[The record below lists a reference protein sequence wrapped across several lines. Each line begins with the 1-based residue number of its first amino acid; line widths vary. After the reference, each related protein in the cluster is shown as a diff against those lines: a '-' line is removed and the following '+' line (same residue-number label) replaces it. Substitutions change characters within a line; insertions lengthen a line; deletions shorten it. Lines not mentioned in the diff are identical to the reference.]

1 MKRITRTSSTPG
13 VDLAITLNHAG
24 GGMIYAAPATA
35 DGPQY
40 SEVVS
45 DDVAAIFEGDE
56 GLRAHF
62 AIDELVE
69 PRAREAV
76 TVAADDVGSLDGVLA
91 TDEAPARRRRSSN

>member
-1 MKRITRTSSTPG
+1 MKRLTRTSAAPA
-13 VDLAITLNHAG
+13 VDLQITLNGAG
-24 GGMIYAAPATA
+24 GGMIHAAPATD

-45 DDVAAIFEGDE
+45 DEVAAIFEGDE

-69 PRAREAV
+69 PS
-76 TVAADDVGSLDGVLA
+76 AAEA

>member
-1 MKRITRTSSTPG
+1 MKRLTRTSTTPA
-13 VDLAITLNHAG
+13 VDLAITLNAAG
-24 GGMIYAAPATA
+24 GGMIHAAPATA

-40 SEVVS
+40 SEIVS

-62 AIDELVE
+62 AIEPLE

-76 TVAADDVGSLDGVLA
+76 TIAAEDVGSLDGVLA